1 MSSTIIIILSLAIF
15 FFWGFLSAIYKKFP
29 FSIIR
34 NIYWN
39 FVSKDIPY
47 DKDKKR
53 IFYIIR
59 DIYLTFI
66 NKDIPYD
73 KDKKRVSYIKKFY
86 NDKKLINYQ
95 EKIINEKLNNIKK
108 NSNLIRKKII
118 DKYILP
124 DELINFNKLEME
136 KILSKKVHIDARQHQ
151 FKNNP
156 SADSILLNIKYYNIN
171 HYGILGTNKKNKKLL
186 IYHEGHDGNP
196 YNSKNFLDFKEK
208 FKTKGY
214 DILSLSMTGLGYNM
228 LLNPNYSFPINPE
241 KNSDVSFNYQFH
253 NRELKCHDIY
263 QFYFDKDYPNIMP
276 LALMLSGNYYIIKN
290 LEDNYDEIVM
300 MGISGGGWHTTMF
313 AALLPKIQ
321 KSYSFSGTFPKF
333 FKLDKNTRTEWED
346 TYSKIYDEYDYWDF
360 YFLALFDSENFHNRE
375 HNLIFNSK
383 DPYSYNDPWATAFK
397 NLVDLISIDNLR
409 VIVLDKDRHEI
420 NIEFVDE
427 FILKKLD

>member
-1 MSSTIIIILSLAIF
+1 
-15 FFWGFLSAIYKKFP
+15 
-29 FSIIR
+29 
-34 NIYWN
+34 
-39 FVSKDIPY
+39 
-47 DKDKKR
+47 
-53 IFYIIR
+53 
-59 DIYLTFI
+59 
-66 NKDIPYD
+66 
-73 KDKKRVSYIKKFY
+73 
-86 NDKKLINYQ
+86 
-95 EKIINEKLNNIKK
+95 
-108 NSNLIRKKII
+108 
-118 DKYILP
+118 
-124 DELINFNKLEME
+124 
-136 KILSKKVHIDARQHQ
+136 
-151 FKNNP
+151 
-156 SADSILLNIKYYNIN
+156 
-171 HYGILGTNKKNKKLL
+171 
-186 IYHEGHDGNP
+186 
-196 YNSKNFLDFKEK
+196 
-208 FKTKGY
+208 
-214 DILSLSMTGLGYNM
+214 M
-228 LLNPNYSFPINPE
+228 LFRS
-241 KNSDVSFNYQFH
+241 
-253 NRELKCHDIY
+253 
-263 QFYFDKDYPNIMP
+263 
-276 LALMLSGNYYIIKN
+276 IKN